1 MGGIVSTLTHGVT
14 DAAWGIGGKVA
25 ARMTV
30 TKLGFVPGS
39 MTSILAEAGVGVV
52 GAMLL
57 RKVSP
62 SGTRAFLQG
71 AFMAPIET
79 FAITNK
85 VPVVSEYLGDYG
97 TLNVRGAYNAGALAP
112 GYDAGA
118 FAGVGGYPH
127 AQLAGYP
134 GGGFRDDSMGDFD
147 SSAGRFR

>member
-14 DAAWGIGGKVA
+14 DAAWGVGGKVS
-25 ARMTV
+25 ARFTT

-39 MTSILAEAGVGVV
+39 MMSLLVEAGVGVV

-79 FAITNK
+79 FAITSK
-85 VPVVSEYLGDYG
+85 VPIVSDYLGDYG
-97 TLNVRGAYNAGALAP
+97 TLSVRAPYNAGAISP

-118 FAGVGGYPH
+118 FAGYPRDPM
-127 AQLAGYP
+127 LAGYP
-134 GGGFRDDSMGDFD
+134 SGGFRDDSMGDFD
-147 SSAGRFR
+147 SVAGQFR